1 MAGGGGV
8 EVIIKINSMAKT
20 QRIFN
25 CVSSK
30 DQQDDWQISKAQ
42 SKGFLPKK
50 IELPEKVD
58 LRREWWNVGN
68 QGSTGSCVG
77 WATASSLL
85 RYHFTKARK
94 IKTNE
99 KISVRFVWMASK
111 EMDEYT
117 DYPTTFID
125 DAGTSLK
132 SALKSVKNVGALK
145 ADLFPFHGKMVT
157 ILEKNFLKI
166 AGRLKIQAYFN
177 LISTKQDKLTMFKT
191 WLANNGPIL
200 TCLDCDDTWMDV
212 KRDGLL
218 EKYDSKSAD
227 GGHAVSIVGYTPTHF
242 IIRNSWG
249 IGWGDKGFA
258 YASYEYTKKAF
269 KEAYGIVV

>member
-1 MAGGGGV
+1 MA
-8 EVIIKINSMAKT
+8 T
-20 QRIFN
+20 TRILN
-25 CVSSK
+25 CIPSK
-30 DQQDDWQISKAQ
+30 DKQDDWKIEKAQ
-42 SKGFLPKK
+42 AKGYLPKEMVVPK
-50 IELPEKVD
+50 RVD
-58 LRREWWNVGN
+58 LRKDWWKVGN
-68 QGSTGSCVG
+68 QGTTGSCVG

-85 RYHFTKARK
+85 RFHFTKARK
-94 IKTNE
+94 IKNTE
-99 KISVRFVWMASK
+99 KISVRFAWMASK

-117 DYPTTFID
+117 EYPTTFID

-132 SALKSVKNVGALK
+132 TALKTAHKIGALK

-157 ILEKNFLKI
+157 IKEANFLKI
-166 AGRLKIQAYFN
+166 AGKLKIKAYFN
-177 LISTKQDKLTMFKT
+177 LIDRRQDKLTIFKA

-200 TCLDCDDTWMDV
+200 TALDCDHAWFNV

-218 EKYDSKSAD
+218 EKYDAKSAE

-249 IGWGDKGFA
+249 PGWGDKGFA
-258 YASYEYTKKAF
+258 YASYDYAKRAF